1 MTKLKEA
8 RLSCNTKVTQQDLAE
23 LLNVSQSTISKLERD
38 KEYLK
43 RIPLNQ
49 AMRVSDLLGIEVK
62 DLYE

>member
-8 RLSCNTKVTQQDLAE
+8 RLSCKTKVTQQDLAE

-49 AMRVSDLLGIEVK
+49 AMMVSDLLGIEVK

>member
-8 RLSCNTKVTQQDLAE
+8 RLSCKTKVTQQDLAE

-49 AMRVSDLLGIEVK
+49 AVELCELLGIEVN